1 VFWGHGQQP
10 SMGPTCWLVGPGM
23 YPASSRDPRECRGEE
38 AADETQTTKSRVR
51 FYLFQLEKTEFA
63 LKG

>member
-1 VFWGHGQQP
+1 
-10 SMGPTCWLVGPGM
+10 MGPTCWLVGPGM